1 MTKSSPAPIQ
11 LNHPKAI
18 SLALQG
24 GGSHAAFTWG
34 VLDRLLEE
42 DKLTIE
48 GISGTSVGAI
58 NGALVVCGMAAGGRK
73 KAKLL
78 LENFWRKVSM
88 AGILLMKP
96 TMFDKLVG
104 KNDLLYNP
112 TFAAFDYVTRMFLP
126 YQFNALDINP
136 IKDVVEE
143 LIDFVA
149 LRNNIDMQLF
159 VNATHVH
166 SGQARVFNNEQLSVE
181 VLMASACMPF
191 LFRTVEIDGEPYWSG
206 GFVGNPTLEPLV
218 KLPKSK
224 DIVIVQTTAIKSD
237 DVPTN
242 VQDIVDRVTEIS
254 FNTALKLEQQL
265 LEATST
271 AKFHRIEA
279 EEILGSLGRSSKF
292 NADWNFL
299 EHLRD
304 TGCQAAEDWIV
315 AVSKQELEKES
326 NISRLPSYT
335 LNSKL

>member
-1 MTKSSPAPIQ
+1 MTKPSNAPIMLDQ
-11 LNHPKAI
+11 PKTI

-34 VLDRLLEE
+34 VLERLLEE
-42 DKLTIE
+42 EKLTIQA
-48 GISGTSVGAI
+48 ISGTSVGAI
-58 NGALVVCGMAAGGRK
+58 NGALLVSGMAAGGRK

-96 TMFDKLVG
+96 TMFDKVIG
-104 KNDLLYNP
+104 KNDLIYNP
-112 TFAAFDYVTRMFLP
+112 AFAAFDYVTRMFSP
-126 YQFNALDINP
+126 SQFNALDINP

-149 LRNNIDMQLF
+149 LRNNTDIQLF

-181 VLMASACMPF
+181 VLMASSCMPF

-218 KLPKSK
+218 IQAKSS
-224 DIVIVQTTAIKSD
+224 DVVIVQTTAVKSD

-254 FNTALKLEQQL
+254 FNAALKLEQQL
-265 LEATST
+265 LEANSST
-271 AKFHRIEA
+271 KFHRIEA
-279 EEILGSLGRSSKF
+279 EDILGSLGRSSKF

-304 TGCQAAEDWIV
+304 TGRQAAEDWILV
-315 AVSKQELEKES
+315 MNRQEE
-326 NISRLPSYT
+326 NIGNITQFSSYT